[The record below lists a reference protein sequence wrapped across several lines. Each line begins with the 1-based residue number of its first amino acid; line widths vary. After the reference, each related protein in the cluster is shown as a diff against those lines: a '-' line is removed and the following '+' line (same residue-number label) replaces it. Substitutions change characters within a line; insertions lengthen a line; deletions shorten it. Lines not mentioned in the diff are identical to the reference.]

1 MQGLGSTLFPGPPH
15 YPELRGIIERFHE
28 TLDTRL
34 WATLPGYVGANVV
47 ERNPKAKAELL
58 LSELDQRF
66 RTFIDRYHQEVHS
79 ATGQTPLQFWQE
91 HATQIPVNERLLD
104 VLLKEAAQRRVL
116 KEGIK
121 YLGRIYWHAD
131 LATLVG
137 EDVLV
142 RAAPSYMAP
151 DELEVYCG
159 EQWRCT
165 AFALDSAKGLALPR
179 SVVTEAQRHQ
189 RETARRRIAKAQAR
203 AKEAPPPQ
211 SEQRPPR
218 RRVAPTPDLSA
229 LPSLSAR
236 PPDLFD
242 FLVAQQ
248 MRKDPSHDS

>member
-1 MQGLGSTLFPGPPH
+1 MG
-15 YPELRGIIERFHE
+15 
-28 TLDTRL
+28 
-34 WATLPGYVGANVV
+34 
-47 ERNPKAKAELL
+47 
-58 LSELDQRF
+58 
-66 RTFIDRYHQEVHS
+66 
-79 ATGQTPLQFWQE
+79 
-91 HATQIPVNERLLD
+91 
-104 VLLKEAAQRRVL
+104 
-116 KEGIK
+116 
-121 YLGRIYWHAD
+121 
-131 LATLVG
+131 
-137 EDVLV
+137 
-142 RAAPSYMAP
+142 P
-151 DELEVYCG
+151 DELEVYFE

-218 RRVAPTPDLSA
+218 RWVAPTPDLSA